1 LQLNPA
7 PVLAVPTLL
16 LHGAADGVNH
26 PDTSLGKGAFFSG
39 PYERQLLAGAGHF
52 PQREVPDDV
61 LAALLRFF
69 EKPS

>member
-39 PYERQLLAGAGHF
+39 PYERVLIAGVGHF
-52 PQREVPDDV
+52 PQRERSDEV
-61 LAALLRFF
+61 LAALLNFI
-69 EKPS
+69 E